1 MRVNSSGTSAAH
13 LGDGCRGYRPG
24 APCASIM
31 GGMCGGGWGGVTA
44 FRGFQRQQLSL
55 KTEAETSG
63 AAGWAVTVWSL
74 TGAAEAQLEV
84 GVAFPPPPR
93 AETAVYFKLTVT
105 PRSRLSI
112 NCEQFNHNVSSCL
125 KLFERRKGQ
134 KRLRRVLIVIMF
146 YALLHHLVNH
156 LLTPHMCPVAKRE
169 VSRLGTTQLKS

>member
-31 GGMCGGGWGGVTA
+31 GGMCGGGWGGLQPSGVSSGSSCPS
-44 FRGFQRQQLSL
+44 RQRPKHLEQLAGLSL
-55 KTEAETSG
+55 CGASLEQRKHSWKSG
-63 AAGWAVTVWSL
+63 WGS
-74 TGAAEAQLEV
+74 
-84 GVAFPPPPR
+84 PPPPP
-93 AETAVYFKLTVT
+93 ETAVYFKLTVT